1 MTDQTK
7 HTPGPWEYSTRFTAK
22 ATGPLQM
29 IGPDPECRHIADIPR
44 NGDQQRQEADARL
57 IAAAPELLETLENV
71 LRLTSKSRQTEDN
84 GSVGWEQVAANRLP
98 HIAQAARAAIA
109 KATGREE

>member
-7 HTPGPWEYSTRFTAK
+7 HTPGPWEYATRFTAK

-57 IAAAPELLETLENV
+57 IAAAPEMLAALGELVAEWDAERAEQDSPQTGFILDTLGIEM
-71 LRLTSKSRQTEDN
+71 
-84 GSVGWEQVAANRLP
+84 
-98 HIAQAARAAIA
+98 ARAAIA